1 MSEGYAALCPEF
13 ELRQPYFNQLFTGT
27 EFEVSMARSQFRTNK
42 FNNLAL
48 HYYNLDYTTNSS
60 IGSETYNITAITD
73 NIKLLKGKK
82 EVFSSRAGEAEEQWR
97 VSYYEYRNKS
107 KNARNLL
114 RGAWG
119 PF

>member
-1 MSEGYAALCPEF
+1 MLPYVQNLSSDN
-13 ELRQPYFNQLFTGT
+13 PYFNQLFTGT

-82 EVFSSRAGEAEEQWR
+82 EVFSSRAGEAEES
-97 VSYYEYRNKS
+97 VESII
-107 KNARNLL
+107 L
-114 RGAWG
+114 
-119 PF
+119 